1 MLSLYQILEFSLLVV
16 NGFAIINKERVL
28 NKYLKNRQHSFH
40 EDSENSIT
48 LRLVNLV
55 LAVQTVLRFPLIFL
69 NILAIIFKL
78 LFG

>member
-28 NKYLKNRQHSFH
+28 NKYLKNRQNSFH
-40 EDSENSIT
+40 EDNENSIS

-55 LAVQTVLRFPLIFL
+55 LAVQTVLR
-69 NILAIIFKL
+69 
-78 LFG
+78 

>member
-55 LAVQTVLRFPLIFL
+55 LAVQTVLRC
-69 NILAIIFKL
+69 KY
-78 LFG
+78 LFI

>member
-28 NKYLKNRQHSFH
+28 NKYLKSRQHSFH
-40 EDSENSIT
+40 EDSENSIV

-69 NILAIIFKL
+69 NIIAIIFKL

>member
-40 EDSENSIT
+40 EDSENSIV

-69 NILAIIFKL
+69 NIIAIIFKL